1 MTAILTEYAVDARY
15 PGFDIDE
22 GEAKLAVK
30 YARQIKDWATPQ
42 W

>member
-22 GEAKLAVK
+22 DEAKLAVK
-30 YARQIKDWATPQ
+30 YAREIKALANPQ